1 MRFLNLPNGKN
12 VGFHD
17 DVMVILPTNGGKE
30 MEIYS
35 WVLMMMLWWIF
46 YGDFFMVFKQQIWGY
61 EWNILP
67 SGNLT

>member
-12 VGFHD
+12 MGFHD

-35 WVLMMMLWWIF
+35 WVLMMMLW
-46 YGDFFMVFKQQIWGY
+46 
-61 EWNILP
+61 
-67 SGNLT
+67 